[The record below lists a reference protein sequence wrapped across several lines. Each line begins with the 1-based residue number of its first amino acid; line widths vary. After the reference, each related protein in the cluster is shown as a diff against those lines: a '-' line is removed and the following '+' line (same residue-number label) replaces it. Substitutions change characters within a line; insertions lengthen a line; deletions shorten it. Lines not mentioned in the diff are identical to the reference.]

1 MTRKWPCVYIGE
13 QQQKN
18 LAQVAITLFQVWNS
32 ISIPNFTVLKRELG
46 IKILHSR
53 TQTKKGLFCQLCW
66 GTTQIS
72 PSLFTVKWFI
82 QFVSFLNLKIVLIDR
97 NWIKT
102 PILVYQSN
110 KSNSGKFVL
119 NWEIHREGAAERQ
132 RRLWL
137 TRPN

>member
-32 ISIPNFTVLKRELG
+32 ISIPNFTVLKRELE

-72 PSLFTVKWFI
+72 PSLFTVKWLI